1 MNTVF
6 WKMPNK
12 LIIVCKIPVLVLDT
26 ELTLFK
32 TTTTIFSYHVCSIR
46 VQEQFLSFVKFLS
59 QCLLVRQQSLTESRN
74 MLLVSTV
81 RSTNF
86 SAKPGEALEWYKV
99 LLKDGSSMYFNLAR
113 ERSKLTQQRCG
124 LADLAWNSL
133 FRWQAMCVSRNTYY
147 IRSDVIRLFLP
158 MQSR

>member
-1 MNTVF
+1 
-6 WKMPNK
+6 
-12 LIIVCKIPVLVLDT
+12 
-26 ELTLFK
+26 
-32 TTTTIFSYHVCSIR
+32 
-46 VQEQFLSFVKFLS
+46 
-59 QCLLVRQQSLTESRN
+59 